1 MTYILATRKQRT
13 PQWNRVRRNGR
24 APSGVC
30 VIHTAEGNGA
40 SNVVNWILNRPDYG
54 SYHRIVDATSTL
66 KLAPWSAET
75 FHCRFTNPHSVG
87 ISAAVFAKDWKK
99 HYARGN
105 TPGDAPSSDGSKII
119 DRMAREAADF
129 VNYMKGRGVTVP
141 IKRITRTQALNGT
154 PGFLAHGDTDPGRRT
169 DPGKDFDWSYFFR
182 RINVHL
188 GRAPKPAP
196 PKPAQKPTPPKPAA
210 PAPALKPTPKP
221 EPAPKKEFLMALTDK
236 EQRSLLAD
244 SRKLKTAT
252 ERNERRAEEMLEYL
266 SIIASA
272 VTDSEKRGTLRHR
285 VEQTNAAVG
294 RAEKAR
300 QEAAAEETEESD
312 NE

>member
-119 DRMAREAADF
+119 DRMAVEAADF
-129 VNYMKGRGVTVP
+129 VKYMKGRGVTVP

-169 DPGKDFDWSYFFR
+169 DPGKDFDWEYFFR

-188 GRAPKPAP
+188 GRAPKPAS
-196 PKPAQKPTPPKPAA
+196 PTPA
-210 PAPALKPTPKP
+210 PKPTPKP
-221 EPAPKKEFLMALTDK
+221 EPKKEEFLMALSDF
-236 EQRSLLAD
+236 EQKKLAEDVNKTKMAAGRSE
-244 SRKLKTAT
+244 
-252 ERNERRAEEMLEYL
+252 ERERAMLEYL
-266 SIIASA
+266 AVIAEA
-272 VTDSEKRGTLRHR
+272 VSDPALSKGLRER

-294 RAEKAR
+294 RIEKAY
-300 QEAAAEETEESD
+300 QEALKADEEGID
-312 NE
+312 D